1 LLVWICNPNLN
12 YAFLQNHEN
21 GKGAEAPLSMQ
32 NYKPGSVHLQFALH
46 VRLSFICPNNHLVGV
61 AAYPQEKQP
70 EAVGAKR
77 APFYFLPIWP
87 CNT

>member
-1 LLVWICNPNLN
+1 
-12 YAFLQNHEN
+12 LQNHKN

-32 NYKPGSVHLQFALH
+32 NDKPGSVHQLALM
-46 VRLSFICPNNHLVGV
+46 RLSFICPNNHSLGV

-87 CNT
+87 CNA